1 MKLDAA
7 FWTQKYEQN
16 QTGWD
21 IGYVSTPIATYAD
34 QLKNKDLKI
43 LIPGCG
49 NAYEAI
55 YLHSKDFKNVY
66 IVDFVKETLNQ
77 FQRNNPTFPKKH
89 IIHNDFFEIEGKF
102 DLIIEQTFFCAL
114 VPKQRREYVSKMRS
128 LLKNKGKLVGVLFNR
143 VFEQSGPPFGGTK
156 QEYDSLFSSQFKIK
170 TLENCYNSILP
181 RKGSELFFIFEV

>member
-7 FWTQKYEQN
+7 FWTRKYEQN

-21 IGYVSTPIATYAD
+21 IGHASPPITTYAD
-34 QLKNKDLKI
+34 QLKNKNLKI

-55 YLHSKDFKNVY
+55 YLHSRGFKNVY
-66 IVDFVKETLNQ
+66 IVDFVKETLDQ
-77 FQRNNPTFPKKH
+77 FQRNNPDFPEEH
-89 IIHNDFFEIEGKF
+89 ILYDDFFEIEGQF

-114 VPKQRREYVSKMRS
+114 LPNQRKAYISKMKS
-128 LLKNKGKLVGVLFNR
+128 LLKDKGKLVGILFER
-143 VFEQSGPPFGGTK
+143 VFEQSGPPFGGTR
-156 QEYDSLFSSQFKIK
+156 QEYISLFSSNFRIK